1 MDKINHKLMLAD
13 DDIDDCIFF
22 RDALQELP
30 ITATLSTANNG
41 IELMQFL
48 NDHPD
53 NLPDI
58 LFLDLNMPRKTGFE
72 CLSEIKLNKNLRN
85 LPIVVFSTSF
95 DHKVVNTLYEKGVHY
110 YLRKPGEFSKLK
122 QLIHQAISLL
132 ANKENKQ
139 PTKENFI
146 LNSS

>member
-72 CLSEIKLNKNLRN
+72 CLTEIKLNKNLRN

-122 QLIHQAISLL
+122 QLIHKAISLL

-139 PTKENFI
+139 PIKENFI